1 MEISELK
8 NQTILITGAAGSIGR
23 ELVLGLAEYQPKQLI
38 LVDISELGMHS
49 LLQEMTIHFPQV
61 KLNYYLESICDTA
74 FISALFQKQHIDIV
88 FHAAAYKHVSLME
101 ENVCAAVKTNIKGA
115 KLLIDTSCEHNISR
129 FLFISTDKAVE
140 PISVMGKTK
149 KIVEEYLL
157 FKQTETTTT
166 QLSILRLCNVY
177 DSSGSVVPVF
187 KARIQQK
194 LPLEIK
200 GKAVRRA
207 FIQKAVILKLV
218 LKLLKLKDSTGVY
231 IPGQTSVLTVER
243 IAEKL
248 LKKYADTY
256 IENYPITYLA
266 LPEYEKQE
274 ELLYSSRE
282 QVDASSEEKLAKVY
296 SPKPKLNLERLN
308 RCILAAEAF
317 DGEKA
322 QEFLDEL
329 TAYV

>member
-1 MEISELK
+1 
-8 NQTILITGAAGSIGR
+8 
-23 ELVLGLAEYQPKQLI
+23 
-38 LVDISELGMHS
+38 
-49 LLQEMTIHFPQV
+49 
-61 KLNYYLESICDTA
+61 
-74 FISALFQKQHIDIV
+74 
-88 FHAAAYKHVSLME
+88 ME

-115 KLLIDTSCEHNISR
+115 KLLIDTSCKHNIAR

-149 KIVEEYLL
+149 RVVEEYLL

-187 KARIQQK
+187 KARIQQQ

-200 GKAVRRA
+200 GKEVRRA
-207 FIQKAVILKLV
+207 FIQKALILELV
-218 LKLLKLKDSTGVY
+218 LKLLKFEDSAGLY
-231 IPGQTSVLTVER
+231 IPGQTNLLTVER

-248 LKKYADTY
+248 LKEYADTS
-256 IENYPITYLA
+256 IENYPITYLT

-282 QVDASSEEKLAKVY
+282 QIDASSEDVLAKVFT
-296 SPKPKLNLERLN
+296 PKPKLNLERLKH
-308 RCILAAEAF
+308 CILAAEAF
-317 DGEKA
+317 DGKKA
-322 QEFLDEL
+322 QQFLDEL

>member
-23 ELVLGLAEYQPKQLI
+23 ELVLGLAQYQPQQLI

-49 LLQEMTIHFPQV
+49 LLQEMAIHFPQV
-61 KLNYYLESICDTA
+61 KLTYYLESICDAA
-74 FISALFQKQHIDIV
+74 FITALFERHLIDLV

-115 KLLIDTSCEHNISR
+115 KLLIDTSCKHNISR
-129 FLFISTDKAVE
+129 FIFISTDKAVE
-140 PISVMGKTK
+140 PVSIMGMTK
-149 KIVEEYLL
+149 KVVEEYLL
-157 FKQTETTTT
+157 FKQSQAMNT
-166 QLSILRLCNVY
+166 QLNILRLCNVY

-187 KARIQQK
+187 KARIQQQ

-200 GKAVRRA
+200 GKEVRRA
-207 FIQKAVILKLV
+207 FIQKAVILELV
-218 LKLLKLKDSTGVY
+218 LKLLKLKDSAGVF
-231 IPGQTSVLTVER
+231 IPGKTNVLTVER

-248 LKKYADTY
+248 LKEYVGTSLD
-256 IENYPITYLA
+256 NYPITYLA

-282 QVDASSEEKLAKVY
+282 QVEASSEELLAKIT
-296 SPKPKLNLERLN
+296 SPKSLLDLSNLAH
-308 RCILAAEAF
+308 CILAAEAF
-317 DGEKA
+317 EDEKTR
-322 QEFLDEL
+322 QLL
-329 TAYV
+329 NKITATI

>member
-1 MEISELK
+1 MKISELK

-23 ELVLGLAEYQPKQLI
+23 ELVLGLAHYQPQQLI

-49 LLQEMTIHFPQV
+49 LLQEMAIHFPKV
-61 KLNYYLESICDTA
+61 KLTYYLESICDAT
-74 FISALFQKQHIDIV
+74 FIAALFERHLIDLV

-101 ENVCAAVKTNIKGA
+101 ANVCAAVKTNIKGA
-115 KLLIDTSCEHNISR
+115 KLLIDTSCKHNIAR

-149 KIVEEYLL
+149 KVVEEYLL

-187 KARIQQK
+187 KARIQKQ

-207 FIQKAVILKLV
+207 FIQKEAVLDLV
-218 LKLLKLKDSTGVY
+218 LKLLKSKNSAGIY
-231 IPGQTSVLTVER
+231 IPGQTNVLTVER

-248 LKKYADTY
+248 LKEYADTS

-274 ELLYSSRE
+274 ELLYSSKE
-282 QVDASSEEKLAKVY
+282 QVGVSSEELLAKVT
-296 SPKPKLNLERLN
+296 SPKSQLNLSNLEH
-308 RCILAAEAF
+308 CIRAAEAF
-317 DGEKA
+317 EDEKTR
-322 QEFLDEL
+322 EHLNKL
-329 TAYV
+329 TATS

>member
-23 ELVLGLAEYQPKQLI
+23 ELVLGLAQYQPKRLI

-49 LLQEMTIHFPQV
+49 LLQEMAIHFPQV

-115 KLLIDTSCEHNISR
+115 KLLIDTSCKHNIAR

-149 KIVEEYLL
+149 RVVEEYLL

-187 KARIQQK
+187 KARIQQQ

-200 GKAVRRA
+200 GKEVRRA
-207 FIQKAVILKLV
+207 FIQKALILELV
-218 LKLLKLKDSTGVY
+218 LKLLKFEDSAGLY
-231 IPGQTSVLTVER
+231 IPGQTNLLTVER

-248 LKKYADTY
+248 LKEYADTS
-256 IENYPITYLA
+256 IENYPITYLT

-282 QVDASSEEKLAKVY
+282 QVDASSEEILAKVY
-296 SPKPKLNLERLN
+296 SPKPKLNLERLKH
-308 RCILAAEAF
+308 CILAAEAF
-317 DGEKA
+317 DVEKA
-322 QEFLDEL
+322 QQFLDEL

>member
-49 LLQEMTIHFPQV
+49 LLQEMAIHFPQV

-115 KLLIDTSCEHNISR
+115 KLLIDTSCKHNIAR

-149 KIVEEYLL
+149 KVVEEYLL
-157 FKQTETTTT
+157 FKQMETTKT

-187 KARIQQK
+187 KARIQQQ

-200 GKAVRRA
+200 GKEVRRA
-207 FIQKAVILKLV
+207 FIQKAVILELV

-231 IPGQTSVLTVER
+231 IPGQTNLLTVER
-243 IAEKL
+243 VAEKL
-248 LKKYADTY
+248 LKKYAHTS

-274 ELLYSSRE
+274 ELLYSSKE
-282 QVDASSEEKLAKVY
+282 QIDASSEDVLAKVY
-296 SPKPKLNLERLN
+296 SPKPKLNLERLKH
-308 RCILAAEAF
+308 CILAAEAF
-317 DGEKA
+317 DVEKA
-322 QEFLDEL
+322 QQFLDEL

>member
-1 MEISELK
+1 
-8 NQTILITGAAGSIGR
+8 
-23 ELVLGLAEYQPKQLI
+23 
-38 LVDISELGMHS
+38 
-49 LLQEMTIHFPQV
+49 
-61 KLNYYLESICDTA
+61 
-74 FISALFQKQHIDIV
+74 
-88 FHAAAYKHVSLME
+88 
-101 ENVCAAVKTNIKGA
+101 
-115 KLLIDTSCEHNISR
+115 
-129 FLFISTDKAVE
+129 
-140 PISVMGKTK
+140 
-149 KIVEEYLL
+149 
-157 FKQTETTTT
+157 
-166 QLSILRLCNVY
+166 
-177 DSSGSVVPVF
+177 VF

-329 TAYV
+329 TASV